1 MNRYRTE
8 RAYMA
13 RAQNISRLWDIIPGI
28 ISHSKITQLDE

>member
-13 RAQNISRLWDIIPGI
+13 RAQNISRLWDIIPGV
-28 ISHSKITQLDE
+28 ISHSKITQLDG